1 MSSEPTSLALVLV
14 GLLFAA
20 FILLK
25 LYRPAVSRTP
35 QWKEVKRS
43 IAEAKK
49 RARDRSL
56 GPAERAAAWREAAA
70 AALEGL
76 KHPSLAA
83 TYARRAERLDPDD
96 EEAVGLLAV
105 SLRRAARYRALE
117 RFLWRRLA
125 ASGGG
130 VADGS
135 SADGEV
141 APGKRGAGY
150 DRAFSELLKLYE
162 GPLRRPEIAGALRS
176 MRASDL
182 PVRELPDQG
191 GV

>member
-1 MSSEPTSLALVLV
+1 MGSEPTSLALVLV

-25 LYRPAVSRTP
+25 LYRPAVTRTP
-35 QWKEVKRS
+35 QGKEARRR
-43 IAEAKK
+43 IIEAKN

-56 GPAERAAAWREAAA
+56 QPGLRASAWREAAA

-76 KHPSLAA
+76 RHPSLAA

-96 EEAVGLLAV
+96 AEAVGLLAM

-125 ASGGG
+125 ATGSAAGGP
-130 VADGS
+130 VAAGGS
-135 SADGEV
+135 P
-141 APGKRGAGY
+141 APEPGAGY

-162 GPLRRPEIAGALRS
+162 GPLRRPEIAEALRA
-176 MRASDL
+176 MR
-182 PVRELPDQG
+182 RR
-191 GV
+191 

>member
-1 MSSEPTSLALVLV
+1 MNTEPTSLALVLV

-25 LYRPAVSRTP
+25 LYRPAIARTP
-35 QWKEVKRS
+35 QRKQAKRR

-49 RARDRSL
+49 RARDKSL
-56 GPAERAAAWREAAA
+56 QPALRASAWREAAT
-70 AALEGL
+70 AALETM

-83 TYARRAERLDPDD
+83 TYARRAERLDPNDA
-96 EEAVGLLAV
+96 EAVGLLAL

-125 ASGGG
+125 AGDNPDAAPSAIEGSNVAGG
-130 VADGS
+130 DGRG
-135 SADGEV
+135 GEQ
-141 APGKRGAGY
+141 GAGY

-162 GPLRRPEIAGALRS
+162 GPLRRPEIAEALRRLRS
-176 MRASDL
+176 
-182 PVRELPDQG
+182 
-191 GV
+191 

>member
-20 FILLK
+20 FILIK

-35 QWKEVKRS
+35 QWKEVKRR
-43 IAEAKK
+43 IAEAKR

-56 GPAERAAAWREAAA
+56 QPAIRAAAWREAAA

-96 EEAVGLLAV
+96 EKAVGLLAV

-125 ASGGG
+125 AAGSPD
-130 VADGS
+130 ADGAS
-135 SADGEV
+135 GAEEV
-141 APGKRGAGY
+141 VPGRRGAGY
-150 DRAFSELLKLYE
+150 NRAYSELLKLYD
-162 GPLRRPEIAGALRS
+162 GPLRRPEIARALRA

-182 PVRELPDQG
+182 PTRERSDQR
-191 GV
+191 